1 VANSTK
7 LQWVLL
13 LKSELRQAQEH
24 ERRWKWL
31 GKQLHKTDDETW
43 KATAQIRRLEVK
55 KLKLLIQ
62 HSEPSQKG

>member
-1 VANSTK
+1 MADSTK
-7 LQWVLL
+7 LQWILL

-31 GKQLHKTDDETW
+31 GEQLHKTDDEMW

-62 HSEPSQKG
+62 QEEPSHKG